1 MGITKIKVFVIIFIL
16 LFTGS
21 ILNGCIGPQ
30 EAINRVEDLIIGEK
44 SYEWENRL
52 EISKEEFNILNFISA
67 PNEWPFFITQ
77 DTLYLWIYIEIT
89 FSNIFNKDWD
99 LLNQGRLNI
108 TLVNPLGDS
117 VSYSYSTA
125 LGKPNEDKE
134 IIFLHNPLQGQWDI
148 EVKTFG
154 TGSYSIDIDGYQL

>member
-1 MGITKIKVFVIIFIL
+1 MGN
-16 LFTGS
+16 

-30 EAINRVEDLIIGEK
+30 EAIKQVEDLVIGEK
-44 SYEWENRL
+44 KYEWKNRL
-52 EISKEEFNILNFISA
+52 EIRNEEFNILNVLSA

-77 DTLYLWIYIEIT
+77 NTLYMWIYIEIT

-99 LLNQGRLNI
+99 LLNQGRINI

-117 VSYSYSTA
+117 VSYRYSTA
-125 LGKPNEDKE
+125 LGKPNKDKD
-134 IIFLHNPLQGQWDI
+134 IIFLHNPLQGQWHI

-154 TGSYSIDIDGYQL
+154 MGRYSITIDGYQL

>member
-1 MGITKIKVFVIIFIL
+1 MDLTIIKVFTIIFIS
-16 LFTGS
+16 LFIVTT
-21 ILNGCIGPQ
+21 LNGCIGPQ
-30 EAINRVEDLIIGEK
+30 EAINQIEDLIRGEK
-44 SYEWENRL
+44 SYEWKNRL
-52 EISKEEFNILNFISA
+52 EIINEEFNIFNFLSA
-67 PNEWPFFITQ
+67 PNEWPFFIAQ
-77 DTLYLWIYIEIT
+77 NTLYMWIYIEIT